1 MKTTRP
7 ETKYRAP
14 ALEKG
19 LDILELLS
27 SIDTPIA
34 MPQIAAELNRSKSE
48 IFRMT
53 AVLENRGYIERVK
66 GTENFVVTNRLFAI
80 GIQNPA
86 KRNLIEAAG
95 APMRELAESINQSC
109 HLAVASG
116 NQIVV
121 IYSTEAIGYISFS
134 VKIGHRLP
142 LLESA
147 SGRTLLAFQAS
158 DTQEDWLKFESDKA
172 KRAAYRRRVTVIQ
185 NRGYEQA
192 ASEVVSG
199 ILDISAPI
207 LGEPG
212 QVPIASLT
220 MPLVKHLKL
229 KEEQRA
235 AVRAVCETAGEISR
249 QLGAGSVQQR
259 GYSSPK

>member
-86 KRNLIEAAG
+86 KRNLIEVAG

-121 IYSTEAIGYISFS
+121 IYGTEAIGYISFS

-172 KRAAYRRRVTVIQ
+172 KRAAYRRRAAVIQ

-212 QVPIASLT
+212 RVPIASLT

-249 QLGAGSVQQR
+249 QLGAGSVQRR
-259 GYSSPK
+259 GYGSPK